1 MFGTSFKLT
10 NPRLNSSH
18 TAMPM
23 SNCFS
28 MEKNDLYTLH
38 YFATHVYK
46 LNICIEVVSTYI
58 LTGSE
63 ILKKHVDFE
72 QKFGLIPAA
81 IRLGLSDRHG

>member
-1 MFGTSFKLT
+1 MYIRFVYVTV
-10 NPRLNSSH
+10 R
-18 TAMPM
+18 
-23 SNCFS
+23 
-28 MEKNDLYTLH
+28 
-38 YFATHVYK
+38 YFAKYIQK
-46 LNICIEVVSTYI
+46 LNRCIEVVSTYI